1 MLEIKQLEI
10 EHFRG
15 VMMDKK
21 YNRRESW
28 EIENFGGPIKCVL
41 DVSKNLRHYF
51 DYEMSETGL
60 TGIQMRLLGYIR
72 MEEEKGHNVFQRD
85 IEGILRIKRSSV
97 TSLLQTLEK
106 KNYIV
111 RKNVEGDARIKKLT
125 LTDEARRIQME
136 SFQIMTRLE
145 KQTRALF
152 TEEEFQRFLEYM
164 SRIDRM
170 AMEQYH
176 SKEET
181 YD

>member
-1 MLEIKQLEI
+1 MNQ
-10 EHFRG
+10 
-15 VMMDKK
+15 K

-28 EIENFGGPIKCVL
+28 EIENYGGPIKCVL

-51 DYEMSETGL
+51 DQEMSRTGL

-106 KNYIV
+106 KHYIV
-111 RKNVEGDARIKKLT
+111 RMNVEGDARIKKLV
-125 LTDEARRIQME
+125 LTEEARKIQQE
-136 SFQIMTRLE
+136 SFQIMTKLE

-164 SRIDRM
+164 SRIDQM

-176 SKEET
+176 SKEEL